1 MLNNYKSP
9 LGYVADGKKIDSYG
23 VDHSGFS
30 TKDEIK
36 YQMARQR
43 REKRL
48 IDNYNRQGIT
58 KDYPQYGNNFWGE
71 PDNNYGF
78 GSSNIAEN
86 IKRKQNQDINS
97 VLYPKTTGNDA
108 EGYITAI
115 S

>member
-48 IDNYNRQGIT
+48 IDNYMLHNHVV
-58 KDYPQYGNNFWGE
+58 K
-71 PDNNYGF
+71 
-78 GSSNIAEN
+78 N
-86 IKRKQNQDINS
+86 IKTKQAFFIIK
-97 VLYPKTTGNDA
+97 LR
-108 EGYITAI
+108 
-115 S
+115 

>member
-1 MLNNYKSP
+1 
-9 LGYVADGKKIDSYG
+9 
-23 VDHSGFS
+23 
-30 TKDEIK
+30 
-36 YQMARQR
+36 MARQR

-97 VLYPKTTGNDA
+97 VLYPETTGNDA